1 MQKLVL
7 KFTSLMVAMLL
18 LSGIGFAVTPV
29 SLTSEE
35 ATLGGFGTDIA
46 SFSKIAADLF
56 KRPEITD
63 TDVQSAKRSADSA
76 KARLSSVQQ
85 ALQSSIDK
93 LKAAGLWDKLDTAL
107 AAGTSDKSG
116 YSVIVNAGGAKKVL
130 EDAIATAKIGNVELS
145 GVIDS
150 LVAKEAKKLTPSN
163 TATVGCRIARARY
176 TLSTAILGTAS
187 QGATS
192 GLLAACRDATYDPF
206 K

>member
-7 KFTSLMVAMLL
+7 NFTSLIVAMLF
-18 LSGIGFAVTPV
+18 LSGIGLAATPV

-35 ATLGGFGTDIA
+35 ATLGGFATDIA

-56 KRPEITD
+56 KKPEIID
-63 TDVQSAKRSADSA
+63 SDVQSARTSADSA
-76 KARLSSVQQ
+76 KRRLSSVQQ

-93 LKAAGLWDKLDTAL
+93 LKAAGQWDKLDTAL

-116 YSVIVNAGGAKKVL
+116 FSVIVNAGGARKVL
-130 EDAIATAKIGNVELS
+130 EDGLATAKIGNVELD
-145 GVIDS
+145 GVINS
-150 LVAKEAKKLTPSN
+150 LVAKEAKKLTPTN

-187 QGATS
+187 QSAS
-192 GLLAACRDATYDPF
+192 SALQAACRDATYDPF